1 MSRTRESSARL
12 EDLPTV
18 LDTEQICDVLR
29 VGERTVRD
37 LVNSGRLGRLAY
49 SQGNILVDSRE
60 LRRFLHDETVHTAR
74 EAS

>member
-60 LRRFLHDETVHTAR
+60 LRRFLRDETVHTAR